1 MAEEQQRIQ
10 IPRVKLG
17 TQGLEV
23 RFFVLL
29 RVVKR
34 KVVYEVLNPLFSFLF
49 FFYNFYFSSV
59 FG

>member
-34 KVVYEVLNPLFSFLF
+34 KLFMR
-49 FFYNFYFSSV
+49 
-59 FG
+59 